1 MKLKPVLQILLAF
14 AIVAFGYLAYQT
26 IIKPIK
32 FGEIK
37 KERYEKIINQL
48 QDIRKAQNAY
58 KDVNNKYTGS
68 FDTLIS
74 FIKTDSMPMIKSI
87 GSLTDEQIEA
97 GMTEREAVVKGFI
110 TRDTIMVSALE
121 TTFDNS
127 YDIENLRYVPYT
139 QEQSEFKMAAGV
151 IVTGSNVT
159 VQVFEAK
166 VSNMVIFA
174 DLRDEYLDEL
184 KEENG
189 NRIRINKYP
198 GLKVGSLEE
207 ANNGAGNWE

>member
-14 AIVAFGYLAYQT
+14 AIVAFGYLSYQS
-26 IIKPIK
+26 IMKPIN
-32 FGEIK
+32 FGKIQK
-37 KERYEKIINQL
+37 QRYEKIVNQL
-48 QDIRKAQNAY
+48 QDIRKAENAY
-58 KDVNNKYTGS
+58 KEVNKKYTGS

-74 FIKTDSMPMIKSI
+74 FIKTDSMPMVKSI

-97 GMTEREAVVKGFI
+97 GMTEKEAVAKGFI

-121 TTFDNS
+121 TIFSKDYNI
-127 YDIENLRYVPYT
+127 DNLRYVPFT
-139 QEQSEFKMAAGV
+139 QQQSEFKLAAGV
-151 IVTGSNVT
+151 VVTGSNVK

>member
-14 AIVAFGYLAYQT
+14 AIVAFGYLAYQS
-26 IIKPIK
+26 IMKPIK
-32 FGEIK
+32 FGEIQ
-37 KERYEKIINQL
+37 KERYEKIVDQL
-48 QDIRKAQNAY
+48 KDIRKAQNAY

-74 FIKTDSMPMIKSI
+74 FIKSDSMPMIKSI
-87 GSLTDEQIEA
+87 GSLSDEQIEA
-97 GMTEREAVVKGFI
+97 GMTEKEAVIKGFI

-121 TTFDNS
+121 TTFGNS
-127 YDIENLRYVPYT
+127 YDIENLRYVPFT
-139 QEQSEFKMAAGV
+139 KEQSEFKMGAGV
-151 IVTGSNVT
+151 VVTGSKVE

-174 DLRDEYLDEL
+174 DIRDEYLDEL

-198 GLKVGSLEE
+198 GLKVGSLED
-207 ANNGAGNWE
+207 ANNGSGNWE